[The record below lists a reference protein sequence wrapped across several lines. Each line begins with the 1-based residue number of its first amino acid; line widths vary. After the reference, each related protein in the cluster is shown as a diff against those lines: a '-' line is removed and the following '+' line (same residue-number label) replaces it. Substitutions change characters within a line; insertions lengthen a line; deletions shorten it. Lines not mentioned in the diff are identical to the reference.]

1 MNVKKLMLVA
11 ALSFGGV
18 FGSVTYAGDLTPVSL
33 QIVDENVTGSGNT
46 RGPQRVLVLTQED
59 NTFTMQASDVDY
71 TLLLLDDGG
80 SVAYTV
86 FVPAGTTQIVLPA
99 TLEGCY
105 ELRLVASNYYFYGI
119 INL

>member
-1 MNVKKLMLVA
+1 MLVA

-18 FGSVTYAGDLTPVSL
+18 FSSVTYAGDITPVPL
-33 QIVDENVTGSGNT
+33 QIVDEDVVSNGIPKAP
-46 RGPQRVLVLTQED
+46 RRPLVLTQED
-59 NTFTMQASDVDY
+59 NIFTMQASDVDY
-71 TLLLLDDGG
+71 TLLLLDDEG

-86 FVPAGTTQIVLPA
+86 FVPAGTIQIVLPA